1 MGIHDEMFDKAI
13 KAVLNKQISIIE
25 KVQVVIMFSMCS
37 SFFFFFFFFAVLA
50 GESVRS

>member
-1 MGIHDEMFDKAI
+1 MGIRDNMFDKAI

-37 SFFFFFFFFAVLA
+37 TFFFFSAVLA